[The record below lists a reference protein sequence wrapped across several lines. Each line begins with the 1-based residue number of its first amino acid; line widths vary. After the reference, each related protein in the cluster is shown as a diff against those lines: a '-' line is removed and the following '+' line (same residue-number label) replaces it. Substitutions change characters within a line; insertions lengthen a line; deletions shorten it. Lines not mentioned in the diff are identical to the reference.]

1 MGKPREEV
9 NGTTTR
15 PRLPLQ
21 GRAATRARDLISCH
35 HADLLGLSAL
45 MQTPALRCT
54 EATKQESP
62 PDSWQVTKCGWG
74 SSRAQG
80 LCKFILIL
88 F

>member
-1 MGKPREEV
+1 MGEPREEV

-45 MQTPALRCT
+45 ITDTDP
-54 EATKQESP
+54 SP
-62 PDSWQVTKCGWG
+62 TYD
-74 SSRAQG
+74 AQRLQSKKVLLTLG
-80 LCKFILIL
+80 K
-88 F
+88 